1 MARGWQ
7 GVRKY
12 IARGSQVYGKSK
24 CLLRLAK
31 HLPYTCL
38 TLANPL
44 VTPCQPLA
52 CRDAKFRPVRLK
64 KRWRFRF
71 GTSCLAEWCVRSGLT
86 GEKEGRRNKK
96 YGAICLSRGLST
108 LRQECRS
115 SYAAALLFPLL
126 SHGTGHHS
134 AADGR
139 RWRNLFRYQPYRSK
153 NPTSPLDRFL
163 HKSSDFLR
171 KFHPFLDRNFFVQL

>member
-44 VTPCQPLA
+44 VTPCQTLAKPLPEIIHYQPDSSI
-52 CRDAKFRPVRLK
+52 RLEVRMEGETVWLTK
-64 KRWRFRF
+64 AQMAMLF
-71 GTSCLAEWCVRSGLT
+71 GCSIDNISF
-86 GEKEGRRNKK
+86 
-96 YGAICLSRGLST
+96 
-108 LRQECRS
+108 
-115 SYAAALLFPLL
+115 AAHLFPL
-126 SHGTGHHS
+126 SHSVARTIPQANAVSG
-134 AADGR
+134 
-139 RWRNLFRYQPYRSK
+139 RNL
-153 NPTSPLDRFL
+153 PLA
-163 HKSSDFLR
+163 KAVSEQ
-171 KFHPFLDRNFFVQL
+171 RNHHR